1 MHTDLRRAAFVGAAD
16 ELFLERGFANTG
28 VGDIARRVGV
38 TRSLFYHYFKDK
50 QAITDAVIDKRVD
63 AFMEYVQSW
72 TESLKGP
79 TIQDVLTRLVGIV
92 RSYLTGPDSLGY
104 RIVREQDASLYHRFI
119 VRSSQI
125 LSEYFVNSA
134 GMDGSLI
141 EITNTRHPKE
151 SFYVLALGILN
162 MLIEDSEVPDE
173 VVADIMADA
182 LGIRME
188 HPL

>member
-1 MHTDLRRAAFVGAAD
+1 MHTDLRRAAFVEAAD
-16 ELFLERGFANTG
+16 ELFVERGFANTG

-63 AFMEYVQSW
+63 AFMAYVQNW

-79 TIQDVLTRLVGIV
+79 TIQDALVGLVNIM
-92 RSYLTGPDSLGY
+92 RAYLTGPESLGY
-104 RIVREQDASLYHRFI
+104 RIVREQDASLYHRFA
-119 VRSSQI
+119 VRSARL

-134 GMDGSLI
+134 GKSGALI
-141 EITNTRHPKE
+141 EITNVRHPKE

-162 MLIEDSEVPDE
+162 TLIEDPEVSDE

-182 LGIRME
+182 LCIRME
-188 HPL
+188 

>member
-1 MHTDLRRAAFVGAAD
+1 MHTDLRRAAFVEAAD
-16 ELFLERGFANTG
+16 ELFVERGFANTG

-79 TIQDVLTRLVGIV
+79 TIKDALIGLVGIV
-92 RSYLTGPDSLGY
+92 RSYLTGPESLGY
-104 RIVREQDASLYHRFI
+104 RIVCEQDANLYHRFI
-119 VRSSQI
+119 VRSSRL

-134 GMDGSLI
+134 GMNGALI

-151 SFYVLALGILN
+151 SFYVLSLGILN
-162 MLIEDSEVPDE
+162 MIIEDSEISDE
-173 VVADIMADA
+173 IVADIIADA
-182 LGIRME
+182 LRIRTE
-188 HPL
+188 